1 MSSSSD
7 LRIRVARLSDLVA
20 LAGGRPLTRQHGRV
34 YSLQLDGEA
43 WTMTLDDAPIG
54 AAGFWP
60 ADGFREAWLMLSPAF
75 RRKSVLPAA
84 LRLVAD
90 HLQTHFDPD
99 LPTVA
104 AVDLD
109 NRGGRAIATRL
120 GFIDAGDHPQYPG
133 AAMFVLVRT

>member
-1 MSSSSD
+1 M
-7 LRIRVARLSDLVA
+7 ARPSDLVA
-20 LAGGRPLTRQHGRV
+20 LAGGRPLTRQHGRAF
-34 YSLQLDGEA
+34 SLQLDGEA
-43 WTMTLDDAPIG
+43 WTLTLDGAPIG

-75 RRKSVLPAA
+75 RKKSVLPAA
-84 LRLVAD
+84 LRMVAD
-90 HLQTHFDPD
+90 HLQTHFDPV

-120 GFIDAGDHPQYPG
+120 GFIDVGDHPQYPG

>member
-1 MSSSSD
+1 M
-7 LRIRVARLSDLVA
+7 ARPSDLVA

-34 YSLQLDGEA
+34 YSLQLAGEA

-90 HLQTHFDPD
+90 HLQTHFDPV

-120 GFIDAGDHPQYPG
+120 GFIDVGDHPQYPG

>member
-7 LRIRVARLSDLVA
+7 LRLRLARPSDLQA
-20 LAGGRPLTRQHGRV
+20 LASRALMTRQHGRGF
-34 YSLQLDGEA
+34 SLQLDGEA
-43 WTMTLDDAPIG
+43 WTMTLDGAPIG

-75 RRKSVLPAA
+75 RRKSVMPAA
-84 LRLVAD
+84 IRMVAD

-120 GFIDAGDHPQYPG
+120 SFIDVGDHPQYPG
-133 AAMFVLVRT
+133 AAMFVLVRI

>member
-1 MSSSSD
+1 M
-7 LRIRVARLSDLVA
+7 ARPSDLVA
-20 LAGGRPLTRQHGRV
+20 LAGGRPLTRQHGRAF
-34 YSLQLDGEA
+34 SLQLDGEA
-43 WTMTLDDAPIG
+43 WTMTLDGAPIG

-75 RRKSVLPAA
+75 RKKSVLPAA
-84 LRLVAD
+84 LRMVAD
-90 HLQTHFDPD
+90 HLQTHFDPV

-120 GFIDAGDHPQYPG
+120 GFIDVGDHPQYPG

>member
-1 MSSSSD
+1 MSSSCD
-7 LRIRVARLSDLVA
+7 LRIRVARPSDLVA
-20 LAGGRPLTRQHGRV
+20 LAGGRPLTRQHGRAF
-34 YSLQLDGEA
+34 SLQLDGEA
-43 WTMTLDDAPIG
+43 WTMTLDGAPIG

-75 RRKSVLPAA
+75 RKKSVLPAA
-84 LRLVAD
+84 LRMVAD
-90 HLQTHFDPD
+90 HLQTHFDPV

-120 GFIDAGDHPQYPG
+120 GFIDVGDHPQYPG